1 MSIIQACL
9 SGFSVKWCFDSI
21 MLIDPLNEQEEP
33 LSTYAVIYLTV
44 MSIIAVVLVLNDKNA
59 GQKNIRRL
67 KDRTFLF
74 VSVLGGSA
82 AMLLT
87 MLAVRHKTRHTKFML
102 GIPLIIL
109 AQIAILVF
117 VFSLKLSVNHYSI
130 ASDKIDREIS
140 LALVSD
146 LHSCDYGD
154 GQRELILAIDTEQ
167 PNAVLLCG
175 DIFDDDLPP
184 ENTVDFIKDVAG
196 KYPCYYVSGNHEF
209 WSGQADDFKTV
220 LQSYNVKI
228 LEGTSKILEIGSERI
243 RISGL
248 DDPDTDRYPSRAM
261 PYADQISRLKVDS
274 ADNELFTV
282 LLSHRPERI
291 TELLPL
297 NPELVLSGHAHG
309 GQWRLPIFL
318 ENGLLSPNQGL
329 FPNYTNGE
337 YSFGETE
344 LIVSRGLAKESTR
357 MVPRIFNRPEIVMI
371 NLN

>member
-1 MSIIQACL
+1 M
-9 SGFSVKWCFDSI
+9 
-21 MLIDPLNEQEEP
+21 
-33 LSTYAVIYLTV
+33 STYAVIYLTV
-44 MSIIAVVLVLNDKNA
+44 MSIIAVVLVFNDKNA
-59 GQKNIRRL
+59 AQKNIRRI
-67 KDRTFLF
+67 KERTLF
-74 VSVLGGSA
+74 YVSVLGGSA

-117 VFSLKLSVNHYSI
+117 VFSSELSVNHYII

-154 GQRELILAIDTEQ
+154 EQRELILAIDSEQ
-167 PNAVLLCG
+167 PDAVLLCG

-184 ENTVDFIKDVAG
+184 ENAVDFIKNVSS

-209 WSGQADDFKTV
+209 WSKQADDFKTI
-220 LQSYNVKI
+220 LELHNVKI
-228 LEGTSKILEIGSERI
+228 LEGTSEILEIGGERI
-243 RISGL
+243 RISGI

-261 PYADQISRLKVDS
+261 PYADQISRLKEDS
-274 ADNELFTV
+274 ADNDLFTV

-291 TELLPL
+291 TELLSL

-309 GQWRLPIFL
+309 GQWRLPFLL

-329 FPNYTNGE
+329 FPKYSNGE
-337 YSFGETE
+337 YYFGETE

-357 MVPRIFNRPEIVMI
+357 IIPRIFNRPEIVMI